1 MIKKV
6 LSLIFTFLI
15 CVSLAKGQTAEVSVV
30 LNEQFFD
37 LLLDAIFKNFN
48 APEFPLAKN
57 DSKLQMPDSTPENN
71 NSAADFTAYR
81 KISFNFQNNL
91 HSGRSSSGTL
101 NECSESVRLLR
112 EIDGVRTVVRFRDGK
127 IYAPIAFSGSY
138 NPPLVG
144 CIDFQG
150 WAETNID
157 LEYDRQSRRLLGRV
171 RVLSVNL
178 GGVSNLA
185 SGVLSRLVQGSI
197 DRRINP
203 IEILQIDKLSF
214 VVPIQNA
221 GGSLKMKAAAVR
233 HEILNDSLIVH
244 IAYEFQK

>member
-1 MIKKV
+1 MTKKIT
-6 LSLIFTFLI
+6 SLIFAILM
-15 CVSLAKGQTAEVSVV
+15 LASFSKAQTAEVSVA

-37 LLLDAIFKNFN
+37 ALLDAIFKNFN

-57 DSKLQMPDSTPENN
+57 SHTENERLAVGFRQSVG
-71 NSAADFTAYR
+71 NSF
-81 KISFNFQNNL
+81 L
-91 HSGRSSSGTL
+91 ETL
-101 NECSESVRLLR
+101 IRNPKSETLKCNESIRLLR
-112 EIDGVRTVVRFRDGK
+112 EIDGVKTAVRFREGK
-127 IYAPIAFSGSY
+127 IYTPIAFAGSY

-157 LEYDRQSRRLLGRV
+157 LEYNRQSQKLLGRV

-178 GGVSNLA
+178 GGAANLA
-185 SGVLSRLVQGSI
+185 SGVLSRLVQSSI
-197 DRRINP
+197 DKKINP

-221 GGSLKMKAAAVR
+221 GGSLKMKAVSVR
-233 HEILNDSLIVH
+233 HEIMNGVLNINV
-244 IAYEFQK
+244 AYEFSKGN